1 MESLR
6 EDIVAALAG
15 IVPGPAR
22 VPMISAMTGQWLDGP
37 EAGAGY
43 WYQSLRAPVE
53 FGRAVGVLAEAG
65 HGVFVEVSPHP
76 VLTAAIS
83 ESADATVTGTLRR
96 DDGGAARFLASL
108 AEAHVRGVPADW
120 AAVLPAGRR
129 VALPSYAF
137 QHQRFWPRSRS
148 RAAGAVAAAG
158 HPLLGTAVELAAGD
172 GYVFT
177 SLLSAGSHPWLADH
191 VVAGAVVLPG
201 TAFVELAV
209 AAGRAAGCEVVE
221 ELALEVPL
229 VLPAEAAV
237 RLQVAVGGAD
247 RDGRRPVQ
255 VYAQVEGPWT
265 RHARGWLAAAG
276 AAPAGDFPVWPP
288 AGAEPAELGGLYAEL
303 AETGYGYGPAFRGL
317 RAAWRR
323 GDELFAEVALP
334 EGVDADGFGVHP
346 ALLDAVLHATGLAS
360 AAGLA
365 GIAGPPGQVM
375 LPFTWSGISVRGP
388 GSSVLRARLS
398 PARDAARSAGGGLSL
413 AAADEAG
420 RPVVS
425 VASVVLRPV
434 AAGELAAGELAAADG
449 VRDALSGVE
458 WVPIPVREAD
468 GPAPEVLPAGARAG
482 AGSGPEAVRAEV
494 GRVLGLIQE
503 WLAGEHP
510 AEARLAVV
518 TQGAV
523 AVAGEGVADLAG
535 AAVWGLVRSA
545 QSENP
550 ARLVLIDLSPGAGAV
565 VPAPDEPELAIRD
578 GVAYGRRLVRPS
590 RGLVPPADGTPW
602 RLAAVRR
609 GTLDGLAL
617 VPCPEAAGA
626 AAARAGAGGGAGGRA
641 ELPRRGGRA
650 GHDRAG
656 PRSRCRGD
664 GQRGRRGGHP
674 GRSRGD
680 APRPR

>member
-1 MESLR
+1 MTT
-6 EDIVAALAG
+6 AG
-15 IVPGPAR
+15 RPGSWPR
-22 VPMISAMTGQWLDGP
+22 WPRL
-37 EAGAGY
+37 
-43 WYQSLRAPVE
+43 
-53 FGRAVGVLAEAG
+53 
-65 HGVFVEVSPHP
+65 
-76 VLTAAIS
+76 
-83 ESADATVTGTLRR
+83 
-96 DDGGAARFLASL
+96 
-108 AEAHVRGVPADW
+108 HVRGVPADW

-129 VALPSYAF
+129 VALPAYAF

-148 RAAGAVAAAG
+148 WAAGAVAAAG

-229 VLPAEAAV
+229 VLPSEAAV

-276 AAPAGDFPVWPP
+276 AAPADDFPVWPP

-334 EGVDADGFGVHP
+334 EGVDGDGFGVHP

-375 LPFTWSGISVRGP
+375 LPFTWSGVSVRGP

-413 AAADEAG
+413 AAADETG

-458 WVPIPVREAD
+458 WVPVPVREAD
-468 GPAPEVLPAGARAG
+468 GPAPEVLQAGARAG

-523 AVAGEGVADLAG
+523 SVAGEGVADLAG

-565 VPAPDEPELAIRD
+565 VPASDEPELAIRD
-578 GVAYGRRLVRPS
+578 GVRVRAAAGTSVARAGPAGRRD
-590 RGLVPPADGTPW
+590 AM
-602 RLAAVRR
+602 
-609 GTLDGLAL
+609 
-617 VPCPEAAGA
+617 AAGGRPA
-626 AAARAGAGGGAGGRA
+626 GHPGRAGAGAVPGGSGAGSAAARAGAGGGAGGRA